1 MLEQELLHD
10 IISMYYPEIKNY
22 KNSYNVIKKNK
33 ICSEDKIKYIKK
45 Y

>member
-1 MLEQELLHD
+1 MLESELLHD

-33 ICSEDKIKYIKK
+33 IYNEENIKFLKK